1 MVEFVQ
7 YDETRGTV
15 QINPVKHFEGI
26 SPELWNYHIGG
37 YQVLNKYLKDRKG
50 KSLEDPIHYCR
61 MVTALALTIEMQ
73 REIDALYN
81 RIDMPRVQP

>member
-1 MVEFVQ
+1 MELVQ
-7 YDETRGTV
+7 YEKTKGTV
-15 QINPVKHFEGI
+15 QI

-81 RIDMPRVQP
+81 RIDMPSVQP